1 MFRLDSKSKTLKS
14 QTIETIRSGV
24 NGFGLATFCKD
35 ETLMLWAFFENL
47 IQTKTP
53 MEVVQATFNTIK
65 NKGVLI
71 RNKKSLTAFLV
82 CLETYLTSI
91 YLQSQAKCWQKV
103 S

>member
-65 NKGVLI
+65 SKGVLI
-71 RNKKSLTAFLV
+71 RNKKSLTAFFGVLGN
-82 CLETYLTSI
+82 LFDLNLPSITSKM
-91 YLQSQAKCWQKV
+91 LA
-103 S
+103 